1 MIEIT
6 HHLIFYIVKELH
18 KRLMKTNLMKLI
30 YLVDLEYYKKNG
42 RQATSFEYIYY
53 KKGPWTSQFDQV
65 LSELEGF
72 EIKSLRKEKVE
83 GKGEY
88 IIFFKGPKPR
98 FQPTLPLDLK
108 EIVDRFIYIFKESPQ
123 KDLLQY
129 VYSIEPMKSL
139 KFGEKIDFSK
149 VFPQLPVDPL
159 IEEIVVEA
167 NKEYESTN
175 FPKILDSWVKE
186 NSEMGIKNLAKKEIS
201 LSEEVLQDRDNAQPT
216 LLLS

>member
-1 MIEIT
+1 M
-6 HHLIFYIVKELH
+6 
-18 KRLMKTNLMKLI
+18 
-30 YLVDLEYYKKNG
+30 
-42 RQATSFEYIYY
+42 
-53 KKGPWTSQFDQV
+53 
-65 LSELEGF
+65 
-72 EIKSLRKEKVE
+72 
-83 GKGEY
+83 
-88 IIFFKGPKPR
+88 
-98 FQPTLPLDLK
+98 
-108 EIVDRFIYIFKESPQ
+108 
-123 KDLLQY
+123 LQY